1 MLQKAGEKVGI
12 MLQRQGRNLGIML
25 QRKFYGSTEKMGT
38 AVQRFPFA
46 QHTYHSTRDIL
57 FPFSLYPI
65 FALFSYGTSHLANG
79 EKLGY
84 YEDTKKE

>member
-1 MLQKAGEKVGI
+1 MGKRSELCYNA
-12 MLQRQGRNLGIML
+12 N
-25 QRKFYGSTEKMGT
+25 STAAQQKMGT

-46 QHTYHSTRDIL
+46 QLNYHSTRSIL

-84 YEDTKKE
+84 YENTKKE

>member
-1 MLQKAGEKVGI
+1 MELCYNA
-12 MLQRQGRNLGIML
+12 N
-25 QRKFYGSTEKMGT
+25 STAAQQKMGT

-46 QHTYHSTRDIL
+46 QHDYHSTRNIL

>member
-1 MLQKAGEKVGI
+1 
-12 MLQRQGRNLGIML
+12 
-25 QRKFYGSTEKMGT
+25 MGT

-46 QHTYHSTRDIL
+46 QHNYHSTRSIA

-65 FALFSYGTSHLANG
+65 LALLSYGTSHLANG